1 MRKLIISLTLAALL
15 TLSTALVAF
24 ADGDQDDDA
33 QGELVGAE
41 GTDAQGDEVLVNNQD

>member
-24 ADGDQDDDA
+24 ADPGLQGENTGAQGGENTSPQEENDQD
-33 QGELVGAE
+33 
-41 GTDAQGDEVLVNNQD
+41 

>member
-24 ADGDQDDDA
+24 ADPGEEPGAEQGVQEENVEGDQ
-33 QGELVGAE
+33 E
-41 GTDAQGDEVLVNNQD
+41 